1 MYVPIFGKTNI
12 LSLAKIR
19 KGFETSPCGDDF
31 YNESANQANR
41 ALLNMP
47 ARYNTRMLAAD
58 IKNYFES
65 NDKALEV
72 LIFRRKY
79 ELSFFRRFALSTR
92 FFAEFKK
99 LYER

>member
-1 MYVPIFGKTNI
+1 MI
-12 LSLAKIR
+12 
-19 KGFETSPCGDDF
+19 F

-72 LIFRRKY
+72 LIFRKWSRVDEGLLPSAFSASKASHVY
-79 ELSFFRRFALSTR
+79 RIARPNV
-92 FFAEFKK
+92 
-99 LYER
+99 